1 MKVLLIGGTGLI
13 STAIVDQL
21 VARGDEV
28 TVFNRGVSEW
38 RIPKSVK
45 AIHGSRWDYPAFEK
59 EMAQHTFDAVIDM
72 VAFAPENADS
82 LLRAFTGRAKHLV
95 VCSTVC
101 VYGGPLT
108 KLPATDEEPH
118 RPVGDYGKNK
128 SKIESTILAANG
140 KGGLFTT
147 ILRPSF
153 TTGEGTTASGLLF
166 DDSTPDRLR
175 RGLPV
180 IVMDDGKA
188 AWAIAHV
195 SDVARGFVNSLLN
208 PKAYG
213 QAYHLTSDEHTDWNG
228 VFAKLAEAVGGKFIP
243 VHIPTD
249 WLYAQAPRRS
259 VGVKYI
265 FQHPSVFDNSKAA
278 QDLGFRTTVPLVE
291 TFRRQ
296 VAWMEKAG
304 KLRKAEEEPFTDLMI
319 AAYRSGK
326 APILPEGMDFNPW
339 GNGTTG

>member
-1 MKVLLIGGTGLI
+1 MKILLIGGTGLI

-21 VARGDEV
+21 VERGDEV
-28 TVFNRGVSEW
+28 TVFNRGVTEW
-38 RIPKSVK
+38 RIPRNVK
-45 AIHGSRWDYPAFEK
+45 VIHGDRWKYPEFER
-59 EMAQHTFDAVIDM
+59 EMAEHSFDAVIDM

-82 LLRAFTGRAKHLV
+82 LLRAFKGRAKHLV

-101 VYGGPLT
+101 VYGGPMT
-108 KLPATDEEPH
+108 KLPATDDEPH

-128 SKIESTILAANG
+128 SKIESILLSADG
-140 KGGLFTT
+140 KDGLQTT
-147 ILRPSF
+147 VLRPSF
-153 TTGEGTTASGLLF
+153 TTGEGVTASGILF
-166 DDSTPDRLR
+166 DDSLPNRLR
-175 RGLPV
+175 QGLPV
-180 IVMDDGKA
+180 IIMDQGQA

-228 VFAKLAEAVGGKFIP
+228 VFSELAKAVGGKLNT

-249 WLYAQAPRRS
+249 WLYTQAPHRA

-265 FQHPSVFDNSKAA
+265 YQYPSVFDNRKAA
-278 QDLGFRTTVPLVE
+278 RDLGFKTTIPLVE

-304 KLRKAEEEPFTDLMI
+304 KLKKVEEDRFEDLMI
-319 AAYRSGK
+319 EAFKKGTK
-326 APILPEGMDFNPW
+326 PELPEGMDWNPW

>member
-21 VARGDEV
+21 AARGDEV
-28 TVFNRGVSEW
+28 TVFNRGVTPW
-38 RIPKSVK
+38 RIPKAVRV
-45 AIHGSRWDYPAFEK
+45 IHGDRWKAPEFEK
-59 EMAQHTFDAVIDM
+59 EMAKHSFDAVIDM

-82 LLRAFTGRAKHLV
+82 LLRAFTGRVQHLV

-108 KLPATDEEPH
+108 KLPATDDEPH
-118 RPVGDYGKNK
+118 RPAGDYGKNK
-128 SKIESTILAANG
+128 SKIESTLLSANG
-140 KGGLFTT
+140 KGGLYTT
-147 ILRPSF
+147 VLRPSF
-153 TTGEGTTASGLLF
+153 TTGEGTTAAGLLF
-166 DDSTPDRLR
+166 NDSTPDRIR

-180 IVMDDGKA
+180 IVMDEGKA

-228 VFAKLAEAVGGKFIP
+228 IFTELAKAVGGRFNP
-243 VHIPTD
+243 AYIPTD
-249 WLYAQAPRRS
+249 WLYSQAPRRA

-265 FQHPSVFDNSKAA
+265 YQFPSVFDNSKAA
-278 QDLGFRTTVPLVE
+278 RDLGFKTTVPLVE

-296 VAWMEKAG
+296 VAWMEKEG
-304 KLRKAEEEPFTDLMI
+304 KLKRSEEEPFEDLMI
-319 AAYRSGK
+319 AAYRQGTK
-326 APILPEGMDFNPW
+326 PVLPEGMDFNPW
-339 GNGTTG
+339 GNQTTG